1 MTINKFGLVCIS
13 IGLGI
18 NLTSWYLG
26 SNATW
31 GLVFAANGVGLY
43 GFGKLVYL
51 EKKVTLIIE
60 KEYQNRQKGRI
71 MWAYKCDCCGKLKKG
86 EAKYSL
92 CAKNDIDT
100 LYDLCEE
107 CFKPI
112 EYVIKS
118 LQMDR
123 DE

>member
-1 MTINKFGLVCIS
+1 MEEKMTINKFGLVCIS

-60 KEYQNRQKGRI
+60 KEYQKGQNNASI
-71 MWAYKCDCCGKLKKG
+71 
-86 EAKYSL
+86 
-92 CAKNDIDT
+92 
-100 LYDLCEE
+100 
-107 CFKPI
+107 
-112 EYVIKS
+112 
-118 LQMDR
+118 
-123 DE
+123 